1 MQRAWLRRL
10 VMVPAVALLA
20 LVLLATLVVWAPVL
34 LVVDVARRRW
44 RLPFLRFTAFGLL
57 WSWLEVFGVAAA
69 GLLWAVGRGSLL
81 GANYRLQ
88 AWWTRG
94 VVWALRVT
102 VGLSIEVE
110 GAPGRGEGPFIALC
124 RHASLADSVM
134 SAWVFV
140 TQSALRPRYV
150 LKKELQLDPCLDI
163 VGHRLP
169 NYFVDRSS
177 SDVASELQGIGR
189 MAEGLSVGDVAV
201 IFPEGT
207 RANPDKRRIL
217 LSRLAERSPE
227 RSEIL
232 GSLRHLLPPKPGGA
246 SALFQAVPQAR
257 VLTMW
262 HSGFD
267 GMDTF
272 GGILRQLGAS
282 AVKVHVRIVEHQ
294 RHTIAAGE
302 SFVAWIDR
310 QWAAMDESVSHHL
323 AKVSLATH
331 KENTHG

>member
-1 MQRAWLRRL
+1 
-10 VMVPAVALLA
+10 MVPAVTVLA
-20 LVLLATLVVWAPVL
+20 VVLLATAVVWIPALVV
-34 LVVDVARRRW
+34 VDIVRRRA
-44 RLPFLRFTAFGLL
+44 RLPLVRFTMFGLL
-57 WSWLEVFGVAAA
+57 WAWLEVWGATSA
-69 GLLWAVGRGSLL
+69 GLLWLAGRGSDMR
-81 GANYRLQ
+81 ANYRLQ

-94 VVWALRVT
+94 VVAALRVT

-110 GAPGRGEGPFIALC
+110 GAPARGEGPFVALC

-140 TQSALRPRYV
+140 THSALRPRYV
-150 LKKELQLDPCLDI
+150 LKRELEMDPCLDI

-169 NYFVDRSS
+169 NYFVDRKSAN
-177 SDVASELQGIGR
+177 VAGELDGIAA
-189 MAEGLSVGDVAV
+189 MADGLSVGDIAV

-207 RANPDKRRIL
+207 RANPTKRARML
-217 LSRLAERSPE
+217 GALSERSPARAE
-227 RSEIL
+227 RL
-232 GSLRHLLPPKPGGA
+232 AGLKHLLPPKPAGA
-246 SALFQAVPQAR
+246 AALLQAVPHAR

-272 GGILRQLGAS
+272 GGILRQLGAK

-294 RHTIAAGE
+294 RTTIATGE
-302 SFVAWIDR
+302 SFVAWLDQ
-310 QWAAMDESVSHHL
+310 QWVAMDESVSHHL
-323 AKVSLATH
+323 ARLNLVPN

>member
-1 MQRAWLRRL
+1 
-10 VMVPAVALLA
+10 MVPAVAVMAIVLTVTTPVWLPLLSLID
-20 LVLLATLVVWAPVL
+20 LV
-34 LVVDVARRRW
+34 RRRW
-44 RLPFLRFTAFGLL
+44 RFPLVRFTAFGLM
-57 WSWLEVFGVAAA
+57 WAWLEVWGVACA
-69 GLLWAVGRGSLL
+69 GALWVVGRGRDQS
-81 GANYRLQ
+81 ANYRLQ

-94 VVWALRVT
+94 VVRSLRLT
-102 VGLSIEVE
+102 VGLTIEVE
-110 GAPGRGEGPFIALC
+110 GAPARGDGPFIALC

-140 TQSALRPRYV
+140 TQSGLRPRYV
-150 LKKELQLDPCLDI
+150 LKKELELDPCLDI

-177 SDVASELQGIGR
+177 SNVASELEGIGR
-189 MAEGLSVGDVAV
+189 MADGLSVGDVAV

-207 RANPDKRRIL
+207 RANPQKRARL
-217 LSRLAERSPE
+217 MARLAERTPE
-227 RSEIL
+227 RAERL
-232 GSLRHLLPPKPGGA
+232 NGLRHLLPPKPAGA
-246 SALFQAVPQAR
+246 SALLQAVPHAR

-272 GGILRQLGAS
+272 GGILRQLGAN

-294 RHTIAAGE
+294 RHTIGAGE
-302 SFVAWIDR
+302 SFVSWIDR

-323 AKVSLATH
+323 ARINLASR
-331 KENTHG
+331 KESAHG